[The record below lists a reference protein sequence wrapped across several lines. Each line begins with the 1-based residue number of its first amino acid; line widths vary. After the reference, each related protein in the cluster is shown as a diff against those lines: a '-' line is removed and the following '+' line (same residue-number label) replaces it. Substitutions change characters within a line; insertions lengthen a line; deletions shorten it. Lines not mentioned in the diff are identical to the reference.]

1 MVNATTTTTTLI
13 HFNDIY
19 NIEKAAKFVFQVD
32 KARQEAEANGDQ
44 CFAIFSGDAFS
55 PSIISTITRGKHM
68 IPILNA
74 LKIDCA
80 CLGNHE
86 LDFGI
91 REFKV
96 LRKECNFP
104 WICSNARF
112 ITDDEPLGGC
122 EEYVVLEKEGGKIL
136 VLGLVESEW
145 MGSLSATQPHEIEF
159 EEYCDYVKRRVPEIQ
174 QEKGPFDFVVAASH
188 MRIYNDYKLADQCA
202 GLIDIVLGGHD
213 HHYEN
218 TVRNGVRILNSG
230 TDFSDFTS
238 IQVRG
243 KEETSASIKPLLTEA
258 TRVTISHDSPEDP
271 EVAAAVDEARSLVEV
286 NTAKVI
292 GKTKI
297 PLDARFSEIRTKETN
312 ISNFLAAIMARA
324 TDADVAILNAGTIRA
339 DRVIPKGTLKLRDL
353 CDLLPMPDPIAVV
366 ELTGE
371 KLLQILESGVSKY
384 PATEG
389 RFPCVDG
396 VRFAFD
402 PSKPS
407 GSRIVDGSVCVR
419 SSSADDPFLSLRR
432 RGQTAEEPDSKHEM
446 KVVTPEFAPLNLN
459 KSYKVCST
467 TYLLEGKDGYDAFVG
482 APVVR
487 EDEDCPLL
495 LTAVSNVFTEM
506 SVLQRWV
513 GFTTQGAVVKAASA
527 FKRVVRSSTVDP
539 FAICPVVDG
548 RIRNI
553 LEEKAQG

>member
-1 MVNATTTTTTLI
+1 MANTNTTTLI

-32 KARQEAEANGDQ
+32 QARKEAEANGDH

-55 PSIISTITRGKHM
+55 PSTISTITRGKHM

-74 LKIDCA
+74 LNIDCA
-80 CLGNHE
+80 CLGNHD
-86 LDFGI
+86 LDFGT
-91 REFKV
+91 REFEV
-96 LRKECNFP
+96 LRDECNFP

-112 ITDDEPLGGC
+112 ITDDKPLGGC
-122 EEYVVLEKEGGKIL
+122 EEYAILKKEGLNIL
-136 VLGLVESEW
+136 VLGLIEFEW
-145 MGSLSATQPHEIEF
+145 MATLSTIEPHEIEF
-159 EEYCDYVKRRVPEIQ
+159 EEFCSYVKRRVPEIQ

-188 MRIYNDYKLADQCA
+188 MRMPNDYKLADQCA

-243 KEETSASIKPLLTEA
+243 REDTSASTKPLLTTA
-258 TRVTISHDSPEDP
+258 TRVNISRDSPEDP
-271 EVAAAVDEARSLVEV
+271 QVAAAVDEVRTIVEA
-286 NTAKVI
+286 NMENVI
-292 GKTKI
+292 GRTKV
-297 PLDARFSEIRTKETN
+297 PLDARFAEVRTKETN
-312 ISNFLAAIMARA
+312 ISNFCASVMARA
-324 TDADVAILNAGTIRA
+324 TDADVAILNAGSLRA
-339 DRVIPKGTLKLRDL
+339 DRLIPKGTLKLRDL
-353 CDLLPMPDPIAVV
+353 CDLLPMADTMAVV

-371 KLLQILESGVSKY
+371 KLLQILENGVSQY
-384 PATEG
+384 PAMEG

-407 GSRIVDGSVCVR
+407 GSRIVDGSVYAR
-419 SSSADDPFLSLRR
+419 SSSSRDPSLILHR
-432 RGQTAEEPDSKHEM
+432 RGETVEQDFKHEE
-446 KVVTPEFAPLNLN
+446 KVVTPEFAPLDLY
-459 KSYKVCST
+459 KSYTVCSK
-467 TYLLEGKDGYDAFVG
+467 TYLLAGKDGYDAFVG

-495 LTAVSNVFTEM
+495 PTAVSNVFTEI
-506 SVLQRWV
+506 SILRRWA
-513 GFTTQGAVVKAASA
+513 GLTTQGTVIKAASA
-527 FKRVVRSSTVDP
+527 FKRLVRSSVLDP

-553 LEEKAQG
+553 LEETIQG